1 MRGSKSTV
9 KVLKRW
15 IWYYNNNN
23 NKTDLLISLKKE
35 DEKTKEKTQTFD

>member
-15 IWYYNNNN
+15 IWYYNN

>member
-15 IWYYNNNN
+15 IWYYNNN
-23 NKTDLLISLKKE
+23 KTDLLISFKKE

>member
-1 MRGSKSTV
+1 MTGSKSTV

-15 IWYYNNNN
+15 IWYYNN